1 MHKLRRTSF
10 VIVVLLAAATACLM
24 PSVSW
29 TDPSLQATLQALT
42 IEAAIRG
49 TQQAMG
55 PGTATAVRD
64 VMPTASQTASPTASV
79 TATPSLTPEP
89 SLTPTF
95 TTSPTTIVIA
105 SLTAAV
111 PLISVSV
118 PTNCRAGPGLPYHV
132 EGYLL
137 VGEAAQI
144 VARDPT
150 GNYWQI
156 PNPDDIGDYC
166 WVWNG
171 YATISGYTGGLP
183 MYTPPPTPTPTA
195 TATPSPSFDLSYEG
209 LVWCTSVWW
218 AQIEIENTGPG
229 TFRSI
234 EFTLRDLDLDSA
246 VSDEANQF
254 ARKPNC
260 SSSTSEVSLSP
271 NESVIVSSPALDN
284 DPGGHKLRAR
294 IMLCTKTDVEGE
306 CIIKTLNFT
315 P

>member
-1 MHKLRRTSF
+1 MLF
-10 VIVVLLAAATACLM
+10 AALTACVM
-24 PSVSW
+24 PTVSW
-29 TDPSLQATLQALT
+29 TDPALQATLQALT

-55 PGTATAVRD
+55 PCIATAVCD
-64 VMPTASQTASPTASV
+64 ETPTARQTASPAASV
-79 TATPSLTPEP
+79 TASETATASLTLEP
-89 SLTPTF
+89 SVTSTV
-95 TTSPTTIVIA
+95 TISPTTIVIA
-105 SLTAAV
+105 SPTPVA

-137 VGEAAQI
+137 VGETAQI
-144 VARDPT
+144 VARDPS

-218 AQIEIENTGPG
+218 AQIDIENTGPA

-234 EFTLRDLDLDSA
+234 EFTLRDLQLDTA

-254 ARKPNC
+254 VTKPNC
-260 SSSTSEVSLSP
+260 SSSTSEVTLSQD
-271 NESVIVSSPALDN
+271 ESVVVSSPALDN
-284 DPGGHKLRAR
+284 DPGGHNMRAR
-294 IMLCTKTDVEGE
+294 VMLCTKTDLEGV
-306 CIIKTLNFT
+306 CITKTLNFT

>member
-1 MHKLRRTSF
+1 MQKLPRTSLL
-10 VIVVLLAAATACLM
+10 IVVLLAAVIACVA
-24 PSVSW
+24 PTVSW

-42 IEAAIRG
+42 IEAAIQG
-49 TQQAMG
+49 TQRALG
-55 PGTATAVRD
+55 SCIATPVCAE
-64 VMPTASQTASPTASV
+64 TSTASPTAPLTPSM

-89 SLTPTF
+89 STTPTV
-95 TTSPTTIVIA
+95 TISPTAIVIA
-105 SLTAAV
+105 SPTAVV
-111 PLISVSV
+111 PMISVSV
-118 PTNCRAGPGLPYHV
+118 PTNCRAGPGLPYPV

-137 VGEAAQI
+137 VGETAQI

-171 YATISGYTGGLP
+171 FATISGYTGGLP

-195 TATPSPSFDLSYEG
+195 TATPSPSFELSYQG

-218 AQIEIENTGPG
+218 AQIEIENTGPS

-234 EFTLRDLDLDSA
+234 EFTLRDLDLDTA

-254 ARKPNC
+254 VTKPNC
-260 SSSTSEVSLSP
+260 SSSTSEVTLSP
-271 NESVIVSSPALDN
+271 DESVIVSSPALDN

-294 IMLCTKTDVEGE
+294 IMVCTKVDLGGE
-306 CIIKTLNFT
+306 CITKTLNFT

>member
-1 MHKLRRTSF
+1 MRTLRRTSLL
-10 VIVVLLAAATACLM
+10 IVLMLVAATACVL
-24 PSVSW
+24 PTVSW

-55 PGTATAVRD
+55 PGTATAVREETSTD
-64 VMPTASQTASPTASV
+64 FLTASV
-79 TATPSLTPEP
+79 TMTPSLTLEP
-89 SLTPTF
+89 SMTPTV
-95 TTSPTTIVIA
+95 TMSPTTVVIA
-105 SLTAAV
+105 SPTPVV
-111 PLISVSV
+111 PQISVSV
-118 PTNCRAGPGLPYHV
+118 PTNCRSGPGLPYTV
-132 EGYLL
+132 RGYLL
-137 VGEAAQI
+137 VGEIAQI
-144 VARDPT
+144 VARDPS

-156 PNPDDIGDYC
+156 PNPDRLGEYC

-195 TATPSPSFDLSYEG
+195 TATPSPSFDLSYGG

-218 AQIEIENTGPG
+218 AQIEIENTGPA

-234 EFTLRDLDLDSA
+234 EFTLRDLDLDTS

-254 ARKPNC
+254 VSKPNC
-260 SSSTSEVSLSP
+260 SSSTSDVSLSAD
-271 NESVIVSSPALDN
+271 ESVTVSSPALDN
-284 DPGGHKLRAR
+284 DPAGHKMRAR
-294 IMLCTKTDVEGE
+294 IMLCTKTDLSGE
-306 CIIKTLNFT
+306 CITKTMNFT